1 MTTRRVLF
9 IIVTFDIFC
18 LICSVILFL
27 TAVLGLVSKGQLQD
41 PPIKRKHLIY
51 ACVVIGGYGLLSVI
65 CNCLASFGIKKRR
78 RYFLVPYLVFIPM
91 VLSILF
97 IILIT
102 SLCTKGVSELLA
114 VPVVICL
121 ALSYVWVKL
130 LKQWSLMSQ
139 IPTDNQQE
147 NIDIDRELF
156 SVLAVLDLS
165 QRQAVIDLSQRNP
178 GETLGGV
185 HDDPPPQYEALEVE
199 NCPPCY
205 EEAVLKDLVQA
216 QHQYVQ
222 MNKSDDPQ

>member
-1 MTTRRVLF
+1 MTTRRVLI

-27 TAVLGLVSKGQLQD
+27 TAVLGLISKGQLQQD
-41 PPIKRKHLIY
+41 PKFKRKHLIY
-51 ACVVIGGYGLLSVI
+51 VCVVLGGYGLLSVF

-91 VLSILF
+91 VLSLLF

-102 SLCTKGVSELLA
+102 VLCTKGVNEFLA

-121 ALSYVWVKL
+121 VLSYVWVKL
-130 LKQWSLMSQ
+130 LKQWSIMSQ

-147 NIDIDRELF
+147 NIDIDRELA
-156 SVLAVLDLS
+156 SVLAILDLS
-165 QRQAVIDLSQRNP
+165 QRQAIINLSQGNA
-178 GETLGGV
+178 GETIGGV
-185 HDDPPPQYEALEVE
+185 YNDPPPRYESLEVE

-216 QHQYVQ
+216 QHVQ
-222 MNKSDDPQ
+222 LNKSDRPQ